1 MDHRKIIF
9 NRPGFVEISQKVA
22 RRHTG
27 DIWRVLDDVPLPDF
41 YVKEGEHHMTQ
52 NTPSVDYSLE
62 RVDMSA
68 DPKVKQWIETIM
80 PDIRYPLVLW
90 LIQRPDTEVVDHW
103 DTDSSWLNDAVP
115 DDHNPDTKD
124 IVRRTIFVTDWTEG
138 QEWRFEDKVYTG
150 WHKGS
155 CIEWPWWTRHG
166 THNKSKEARIN
177 IRVTGERISQ

>member
-1 MDHRKIIF
+1 MDHRKITSNKTIF
-9 NRPGFVEISQKVA
+9 EQVSQQVA

-27 DIWRVLDDVPLPDF
+27 DIWRVLDSVPLPDF
-41 YVKEGEHHMTQ
+41 YAKEGEHHMTQ

-68 DPKVKQWIETIM
+68 DPKVKQWIQTIM
-80 PDIRYPLVLW
+80 PDLRYPLVLW

-124 IVRRTIFVTDWTEG
+124 IVRRTIFVTDWVEG

-155 CIEWPWWTRHG
+155 CIEWPWWARHG
-166 THNKSKEARIN
+166 THNQSKDVRIN
-177 IRVTGERISQ
+177 IRVTGERINQ